1 MGFFSFLFGDH
12 TKGKS
17 GVSVSTPSAV
27 NSNLENIKKEMKALK
42 RDIELAKQNPSGL
55 FEREVITA
63 SKTDDIREAVA
74 HLREDATKIEKARVE
89 EFLQAKQILE
99 ESLTIVRDAKDES
112 TRDSSLEL
120 AKAKL
125 DRLIS
130 YSESEDCP
138 LEIGTEAVESIQTM
152 IEELSGDRSSMTVQA
167 QPHGEAET
175 LSSRDKAYQE
185 YVEYVLSTE
194 ALYKFTPEEYL
205 EGWERRAELVVLPP
219 DEWRISRDRN
229 GNVEADANWKFLFQV
244 KSEADW
250 QVYLYSVKGHPEL
263 LKVGIAKDV
272 LKRKEKYYSRCLKKW
287 VMPRREAILVEELFK
302 HATYGLH
309 STESPYW
316 TVGNMQR
323 ETVLPEIEEL
333 WSEYGECSGF
343 TEIRK
348 ISKDAAVA
356 TIDQIFQDV
365 HWKLK
370 VDELL
375 LKYGITLRRLSPPN
389 AIRNDIIV
397 PQLMW
402 QLRPHES
409 EMASDFSYVTDEEVR
424 SGCEESSQEDEQAI
438 WDQCWRPE
446 DWA

>member
-1 MGFFSFLFGDH
+1 MRYSSRLYTIEELTINTLFRTLARLLFGDSKAH
-12 TKGKS
+12 HPSKPSYTYVPTKVRYGD
-17 GVSVSTPSAV
+17 T
-27 NSNLENIKKEMKALK
+27 
-42 RDIELAKQNPSGL
+42 
-55 FEREVITA
+55 F
-63 SKTDDIREAVA
+63 AVA
-74 HLREDATKIEKARVE
+74 PKPEKRHVRIPTVAPDFEKLKAE
-89 EFLQAKQILE
+89 ERRMDGDDLPF
-99 ESLTIVRDAKDES
+99 TITTTWEGVNPE
-112 TRDSSLEL
+112 
-120 AKAKL
+120 
-125 DRLIS
+125 
-130 YSESEDCP
+130 
-138 LEIGTEAVESIQTM
+138 
-152 IEELSGDRSSMTVQA
+152 
-167 QPHGEAET
+167 
-175 LSSRDKAYQE
+175 SRDNAYRN
-185 YVEYVLSTE
+185 YVEYVLSYKG
-194 ALYKFTPEEYL
+194 LYDCVPEDFL
-205 EGWERRAELVVLPP
+205 EGYERQAELVVLPP
-219 DEWRISRDRN
+219 DEWRVSRRS
-229 GNVEADANWKFLFQV
+229 GGVVEVDANWKFLFQA

-309 STESPYW
+309 STEPPYW

-356 TIDQIFQDV
+356 TIEQIFQDV

-375 LKYGITLRRLSPPN
+375 LKYGITMRHSSPLN
-389 AIRNDIIV
+389 AMRNDIAV
-397 PQLMW
+397 PHLMW
-402 QLRPHES
+402 QLHPHENQ
-409 EMASDFSYVTDEEVR
+409 MASDFSHVSDDEIRASCV
-424 SGCEESSQEDEQAI
+424 ESSREDEQAV
-438 WDQCWRPE
+438 WGQCWHPE